1 LKVVDNVERL
11 PDNIRAQLVDWFQA
25 ERPYSSIYD
34 FLTDAGYQVS
44 RERIKDWNKQ
54 LLKRLKL
61 QADKELS
68 SEKTNNKVA
77 KEFESQALK
86 GLMEFFWAPFDTP
99 IVLPF
104 LYGIMPRFC
113 HCVIFLQALRVGRS
127 TFCPQECLRGEPM

>member
-1 LKVVDNVERL
+1 MKVVDNVERL
-11 PDNIRAQLVDWFQA
+11 PDNIRAKLVDWFQA

-34 FLTDAGYQVS
+34 FLTNEGYQVS

-61 QADKELS
+61 EADKELS

-86 GLMEFFWAPFDTP
+86 GLMEFFWAPFDTLKRP
-99 IVLPF
+99 KCESIGD
-104 LYGIMPRFC
+104 Y
-113 HCVIFLQALRVGRS
+113 
-127 TFCPQECLRGEPM
+127 